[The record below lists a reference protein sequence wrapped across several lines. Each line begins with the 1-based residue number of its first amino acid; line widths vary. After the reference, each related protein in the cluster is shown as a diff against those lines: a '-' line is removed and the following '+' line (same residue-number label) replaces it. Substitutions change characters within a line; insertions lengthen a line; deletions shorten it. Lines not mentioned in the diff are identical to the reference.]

1 LTITAEF
8 PEHNVVTQSV
18 ALEQPPGYDLAL
30 GAQLDGLG
38 FTLSPEGPQRQ
49 DWQPEEPMV
58 WHWSISPR
66 RSGQHRLTLTLTQ
79 LWLPQA
85 GNTNPARQATIYSKG
100 LDVQVSSFLGMNTRM
115 VMMTGFLGL
124 LLGVALNVP
133 LIRYLRS
140 DKPQENGT
148 GLQKR
153 PPNEGLVLEP
163 HPNITLNEDETTL
176 LQALFDR
183 YARLTIEVEFR
194 SGYSGA
200 RTLLALPIHANG
212 RSDAYTIAKIG
223 ERRSIENEYEN
234 YKQYV
239 ENTLPPVTARIQD
252 RPVVVDGR
260 SKAPGTSDTS
270 GRLKVRLVE
279 LAALRYTF
287 IGEPGQRPISLRQSL
302 LQNPEPE
309 LLEKLFRT
317 FGPNWWMQRQPYA
330 FRLLQ
335 EYDCKLPSHYIL
347 EPVTGKGRP
356 FDGRNSPVSYDWQV
370 GDTLA
375 LSNFDVV
382 EVKEEGQRL
391 SLEGSTQ
398 PGQAPLRVRW
408 LGTAA
413 PDGAVG
419 RVVATRDSLLAEWTA
434 DFDLLGL
441 PDPLAALP
449 ELMNEQVNGMQ
460 SPIHGDLNLENI
472 LVGPGSFVWLIDF
485 ANTCDGHPMFDFAH
499 LAAEIVGHVLTP
511 GVETAED
518 YLALLREGGGPLL
531 EALEKIAGQCLFNP
545 DNLRE
550 YHLALYMSC
559 LGALKYGNLDTQAKY
574 RLYLTAAYLL
584 KTKL

>member
-1 LTITAEF
+1 
-8 PEHNVVTQSV
+8 
-18 ALEQPPGYDLAL
+18 
-30 GAQLDGLG
+30 
-38 FTLSPEGPQRQ
+38 
-49 DWQPEEPMV
+49 
-58 WHWSISPR
+58 
-66 RSGQHRLTLTLTQ
+66 
-79 LWLPQA
+79 
-85 GNTNPARQATIYSKG
+85 
-100 LDVQVSSFLGMNTRM
+100 
-115 VMMTGFLGL
+115 MMTGFLGL

-176 LQALFDR
+176 LQVLFDR

-317 FGPNWWMQRQPYA
+317 FGPNWWM
-330 FRLLQ
+330 
-335 EYDCKLPSHYIL
+335 
-347 EPVTGKGRP
+347 
-356 FDGRNSPVSYDWQV
+356 
-370 GDTLA
+370 
-375 LSNFDVV
+375 
-382 EVKEEGQRL
+382 
-391 SLEGSTQ
+391 
-398 PGQAPLRVRW
+398 
-408 LGTAA
+408 
-413 PDGAVG
+413 
-419 RVVATRDSLLAEWTA
+419 
-434 DFDLLGL
+434 
-441 PDPLAALP
+441 
-449 ELMNEQVNGMQ
+449 
-460 SPIHGDLNLENI
+460 
-472 LVGPGSFVWLIDF
+472 
-485 ANTCDGHPMFDFAH
+485 
-499 LAAEIVGHVLTP
+499 
-511 GVETAED
+511 
-518 YLALLREGGGPLL
+518 
-531 EALEKIAGQCLFNP
+531 
-545 DNLRE
+545 
-550 YHLALYMSC
+550 
-559 LGALKYGNLDTQAKY
+559 
-574 RLYLTAAYLL
+574 
-584 KTKL
+584 